1 MVQQL
6 RRLDA
11 RLLTVFVMVGVLA
24 GLGTY
29 TFYYARGYSYLSDN
43 PQACVNCHIMRE
55 QYDGWAKSSHH
66 SVATCNSCHVPHDIV
81 GKYATKAE
89 NGFWHSYYF
98 TFQNFHYP
106 IQMRPQSR
114 AILQENCLYCHG
126 QFVGNVAAHSA
137 DSQIDCVKCHQ
148 GVGHDPTR

>member
-1 MVQQL
+1 MIHHL

-11 RLLTVFVMVGVLA
+11 RLLTLFVMFGVFA
-24 GLGTY
+24 GLGSY

-55 QYDGWAKSSHH
+55 QFNGWVKSSHH
-66 SVATCNSCHVPHDIV
+66 AVATCNSCHVPHDLV

-98 TFQNFHYP
+98 TFQNFHEP
-106 IQMRPQSR
+106 IQLREQSR
-114 AILQENCLYCHG
+114 IILQENCLYCHG
-126 QFVGNVAAHSA
+126 QFVSNIASHAGTGQAS
-137 DSQIDCVKCHQ
+137 CVQCHR